1 MEKEKEEKK
10 SDEVITRERD
20 KVEGAYRS
28 REPRGDGDDDDSDND
43 GDKKE

>member
-10 SDEVITRERD
+10 SDKVITRDGD
-20 KVEGAYRS
+20 KIEGGYRS
-28 REPRGDGDDDDSDND
+28 REPRGDDDDDSDND

>member
-1 MEKEKEEKK
+1 MEKEKKKK

-28 REPRGDGDDDDSDND
+28 REPRGDDDDDSDND

>member
-20 KVEGAYRS
+20 KVEGGYRS
-28 REPRGDGDDDDSDND
+28 REPRGDDDDDSDND